1 MNDKKNPPPSQ
12 KELRNARLRQAL
24 RDNLKKRK
32 AQARG
37 RAQDTENTAENVA
50 ADGGPNPPDSPAKQ
64 GREAR

>member
-1 MNDKKNPPPSQ
+1 MNDKKASSPSQ

-37 RAQDTENTAENVA
+37 RAQDIENTAENVA
-50 ADGGPNPPDSPAKQ
+50 ADEGPTPPDSPPKQ
-64 GREAR
+64 TR